1 MNAPLPKCTS
11 RLLWTCFHSTVCVRR
26 KTFRSAKSPPT
37 VPSRPPGHQK
47 RVESNCPFRNIS
59 RLVAWWDW
67 RTARWSIR
75 FSCRNTARRSK
86 RSVALPVREVC
97 IDLRRKCCCCT
108 SRTQRQLSRWSIQS
122 TKRFCGESVLK
133 KFFCETGISC
143 THVIGRFSGSMLPT
157 ARNAAPNAYTSDIDI
172 KVL

>member
-1 MNAPLPKCTS
+1 MNAPLPKCTR

-122 TKRFCGESVLK
+122 TKRFCGEFGFK
-133 KFFCETGISC
+133 KVFLWNWNFVHSRYRQVQRVDVANRQECC
-143 THVIGRFSGSMLPT
+143 TQCVHQRHWH
-157 ARNAAPNAYTSDIDI
+157 
-172 KVL
+172 